1 MNNLKKKF
9 TLKYRKTRFANL
21 FKDKDFIKFRNLIGF
36 KKIENNQF
44 NKIQN
49 LCLDFILSSFDIK
62 ISKQSMQQ
70 STNNKLNLILKNIKK
85 LYSITSNGFIIPKSH
100 SQLEYNLLLK
110 SFYNL
115 FNQSSLK
122 NKIKYWQEPIGICIK
137 YYDESNKEKKKRGR
151 FYHQTSN
158 AHIESWAGYSSWG
171 INTLLPIFG
180 NTKENYTEFFEPKN
194 NFNDYE
200 VNNAK
205 KGNFEKIKNLNYKN
219 NPINSIFKNHYHCGN
234 IICWDNVFLHKT
246 KIKNKKSFRIF
257 IVNQFIPHL
266 KKSEQSIEKI
276 SKFRKEGL
284 LLHSSISDD
293 DTFLKFSKKDN
304 YKFKSTLG
312 GKRAAYTYKLIK

>member
-1 MNNLKKKF
+1 MNNLKKKI
-9 TLKYRKTRFANL
+9 TLNYRKTRFKNL
-21 FKDKDFIKFRNLIGF
+21 FRDKDFVKFKNLIGF
-36 KKIENNQF
+36 KRIEKNQF

-62 ISKQSMQQ
+62 LSQKTPIG
-70 STNNKLNLILKNIKK
+70 TNNKLNLILKNIKK

-115 FNQSSLK
+115 FNEYSLK
-122 NKIKYWQEPIGICIK
+122 NKIKYWQEPIGICVK
-137 YYDESNKEKKKRGR
+137 YYDEANKEKKKSGR

-200 VNNAK
+200 VNNVK
-205 KGNFEKIKNLNYKN
+205 EKNLEKIKNINYKN
-219 NPINSIFKNHYHCGN
+219 KPINSIFKNNYQCGTL
-234 IICWDNVFLHKT
+234 ICWDNIFLHKT

-257 IVNQFIPHL
+257 IVNQFIPFL
-266 KKSEQSIEKI
+266 TKTEKKVEKI
-276 SKFRKEGL
+276 SKFRKKNL
-284 LLHSSISDD
+284 LLHKILTNDD
-293 DTFLKFSKKDN
+293 AFLKFYKKNN

-312 GKRAAYTYKLIK
+312 GKRAAYNFKLIK